1 MANDDGITPS
11 APRRKEVELGRGVV
25 ILPPERMRE
34 ERRMEQ
40 KPEEAVKRDEK
51 RREEV
56 LRPVAPPMQI
66 ASGGQG
72 ILILG
77 IGALSIIAI
86 ILSLLTMGSIAS
98 MKGELKSIA
107 ADLRSF
113 SQSDLELGTSLSASH
128 TIESSVPLK
137 ETISP
142 FSLPVPPQEIE
153 GSGTINVVL
162 PGYSYPVNIPWN
174 GTLTVF
180 GTVTV
185 NTSELSEDRKLSL
198 TYTLPGTGAMVMK
211 VAASDIWNEY
221 LENVASR
228 LEKLSG

>member
-1 MANDDGITPS
+1 MANDEEITPS
-11 APRRKEVELGRGVV
+11 APRKKEVELGRGVV

-34 ERRMEQ
+34 ERHMDQR
-40 KPEEAVKRDEK
+40 PEEAVKRDEK

-66 ASGGQG
+66 ARGGQG
-72 ILILG
+72 VLILG
-77 IGALSIIAI
+77 VGLLSIIAI

-107 ADLRSF
+107 ADLRGF
-113 SQSDLELGTSLSASH
+113 SQSDLQLSTSLSASH

-142 FSLPVPPQEIE
+142 FSLPVPPQDIE
-153 GSGTINVVL
+153 GSGTINVIL
-162 PGYSYPVNIPWN
+162 PGYNYPVSIPWN

-185 NTSELSEDRKLSL
+185 NTSELSDDRKLSL
-198 TYTLPGTGAMVMK
+198 SYTLPGTGEMVMK
-211 VAASDIWNEY
+211 VAASDIWNSY
-221 LENVASR
+221 LENVTSR
-228 LEKLSG
+228 LEKLSR

>member
-1 MANDDGITPS
+1 MTNDNGITPS

-40 KPEEAVKRDEK
+40 RPEEAVKRDEK

-56 LRPVAPPMQI
+56 LRPIAPPIQI

-72 ILILG
+72 VLILG

-113 SQSDLELGTSLSASH
+113 SQSDLELSTSLSASH

-153 GSGTINVVL
+153 GSGTINVIL
-162 PGYSYPVNIPWN
+162 PGYSYPIGIPWN

-198 TYTLPGTGAMVMK
+198 SYTLPGTGAMVMK
-211 VAASDIWNEY
+211 VAASDIWNSY
-221 LENVASR
+221 LESVASR
-228 LEKLSG
+228 LEKLSR